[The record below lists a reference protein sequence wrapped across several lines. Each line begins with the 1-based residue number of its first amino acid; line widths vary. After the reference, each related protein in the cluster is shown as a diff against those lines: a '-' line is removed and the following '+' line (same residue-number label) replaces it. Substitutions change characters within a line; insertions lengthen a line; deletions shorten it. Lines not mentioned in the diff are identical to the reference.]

1 MISQENIRK
10 NIKPIFVGASALIL
24 IAVLVPTL
32 TMEKSP
38 TATDVNTT
46 ETSNTTQAPTTT
58 ETLRETSPRFESQR
72 KLNTPDE
79 TNKTSTTTTTLPDTS
94 PNTST
99 TKSSVE
105 STSVIANS
113 NANDQQLSDDEK

>member
-58 ETLRETSPRFESQR
+58 ETLREASLRFESQR

-113 NANDQQLSDDEK
+113 NANDQHFSDDEK